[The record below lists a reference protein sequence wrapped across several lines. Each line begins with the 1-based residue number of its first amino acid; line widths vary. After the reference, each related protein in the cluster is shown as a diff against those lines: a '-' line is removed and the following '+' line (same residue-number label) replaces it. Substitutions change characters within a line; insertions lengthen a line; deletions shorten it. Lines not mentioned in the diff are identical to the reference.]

1 MAQET
6 GPRPGTPS
14 PEEIRQALAQIVSSP
29 AFHASKRCPQFLEY
43 ICGKALAG
51 DTASLKERAI
61 AVELFGRSPHAD
73 LGQDTIVRV
82 TAREVRKRLAQYYG
96 STDAKVRIELPP
108 GTYAPEFR
116 TADEPVVA
124 PARRKRFLLVS
135 ALGIVLLCCLVLAL
149 APLWRADRP
158 APLFEVFWAPVVE
171 HPRPLLVVVAHPI
184 VYYPPDRVLRVTEG
198 LSRVPGYSP
207 TQLPREKM
215 EASEMVPVVD
225 QFVGFGDMVAGVHVA
240 TMLARQRKP
249 IRLVRG
255 STTAFA
261 DIQGGPAMLIGAVT
275 NRWTMELQ
283 RSWEFQFVRL
293 PDRRLVIEE
302 RGTRRQWAI
311 PDSADGSGNEDY
323 ILINR
328 LRNTV
333 TGGSLFVAAGIRQ
346 FGTEAAGCLLADPER
361 LGAVLAK
368 IPQGWESRN
377 LQVVLHVAVLA
388 NEPARPEVVASRVW

>member
-1 MAQET
+1 
-6 GPRPGTPS
+6 
-14 PEEIRQALAQIVSSP
+14 
-29 AFHASKRCPQFLEY
+29 
-43 ICGKALAG
+43 
-51 DTASLKERAI
+51 
-61 AVELFGRSPHAD
+61 
-73 LGQDTIVRV
+73 
-82 TAREVRKRLAQYYG
+82 
-96 STDAKVRIELPP
+96 
-108 GTYAPEFR
+108 
-116 TADEPVVA
+116 
-124 PARRKRFLLVS
+124 
-135 ALGIVLLCCLVLAL
+135 
-149 APLWRADRP
+149 
-158 APLFEVFWAPVVE
+158 
-171 HPRPLLVVVAHPI
+171 
-184 VYYPPDRVLRVTEG
+184 
-198 LSRVPGYSP
+198 
-207 TQLPREKM
+207 
-215 EASEMVPVVD
+215 
-225 QFVGFGDMVAGVHVA
+225 MVAGVHVA

-361 LGAVLAK
+361 LEAVLAK